1 MRRTI
6 IRYINLCLILTF
18 RLICLPVKKRFPT
31 LQHLEDAGIL
41 QGRERQIFEKMDQDV
56 SHHPKYWM
64 PLVWAGSI
72 VTRARKENRIANDYM
87 MLALIERI
95 DQFRSLAG
103 TLINHDWVTIPL
115 VYTQVVT
122 LAVYTFLLS
131 TLMGRQFL
139 DPSKNYPGHEVDLI
153 IPWFTF
159 LQFFFYMGWLK
170 VAEALINPFGEDDDD
185 FEANWMID
193 RNLQVSYLI
202 VDEMHAEHPEMVR
215 DQFWDDLYPE
225 LPYTAAAEETRT
237 DPIFGGTANY
247 EVPSDEAEFLPM
259 SVAEDD
265 ESEEDLAEVRVPGE
279 KDSHPNLTEVVITGG
294 RKNIISANLLSPKSR
309 RMSEDSGSGINM
321 TARKS
326 SISKPIKINGKIIEK
341 RGEFGSFLS
350 MDKPPRQLIKSSANS
365 ASGVS
370 LVSRLHSV
378 LR

>member
-1 MRRTI
+1 M
-6 IRYINLCLILTF
+6 
-18 RLICLPVKKRFPT
+18 
-31 LQHLEDAGIL
+31 QHLEDAGIL